1 MLIVAFRESP
11 SAAPQTN
18 DGSAFPRERAD
29 WQAATPRALDKV
41 GGRAKLMREA
51 MHDEPCGARV
61 AVSVRRR
68 GGRNPSPHPPRGAEC
83 IQFGFSLGDD
93 DDEHGGSEKK

>member
-18 DGSAFPRERAD
+18 DGLAIPARERAD
-29 WQAATPRALDKV
+29 WQAATPHALDKV

-51 MHDEPCGARV
+51 MHDGRAARE
-61 AVSVRRR
+61 S
-68 GGRNPSPHPPRGAEC
+68 
-83 IQFGFSLGDD
+83 Q
-93 DDEHGGSEKK
+93 